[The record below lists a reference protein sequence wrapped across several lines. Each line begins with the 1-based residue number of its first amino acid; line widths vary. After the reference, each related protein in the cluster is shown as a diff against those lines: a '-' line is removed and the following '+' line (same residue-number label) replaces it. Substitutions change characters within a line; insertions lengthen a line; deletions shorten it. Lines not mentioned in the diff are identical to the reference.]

1 MKTLALSV
9 AAVWAALATCPARAA
24 EDMPLQRLALCQD
37 SWLDWKNDDAR
48 MARLV
53 NSFESGFTRGAEGAF
68 TPKSALSVLGH
79 PVTSVYPQSVGMG
92 VGFSLVVQAGFAE
105 TRAAIEKQLG
115 KPMACSTSEGTR
127 SCELEI
133 GARRTAVL
141 MTGQNGLAKSS
152 LVGCYYFYQQ

>member
-1 MKTLALSV
+1 MKTLALSA
-9 AAVWAALATCPARAA
+9 AAVLAMLATAPVRAA
-24 EDMPLQRLALCQD
+24 DDVPLQRLALCQD
-37 SWLDWKNDDAR
+37 SWLNDDAR

-53 NSFESGFTRGAEGAF
+53 SQFESGFTRGAEGAF
-68 TPKSALSVLGH
+68 TPKSALSVLGY

-105 TRAAIEKQLG
+105 TRAAIEKQLA
-115 KPMACSTSEGTR
+115 KPMTCSVSDGTR

-141 MTGQNGLAKSS
+141 MTGQNGLAKTS